1 LLVATRQDPDRRHQ
15 EAARVITKK
24 SPGPAVPWRA
34 VLLAL
39 AGLLCLSGCG
49 ETYPDSLKYGLRTDI
64 LILKAP
70 EVQPEHL
77 DTPGQLH
84 TWLNEVPVPQPEQ
97 NKLNPAKLNQDQRTK
112 IDNALNDL
120 FGTPA
125 HPRAKGLDDDT
136 TKALQLDEGTLAE
149 GSRLFR
155 RHCLHCHGLT
165 GNGQGPTAAWVNP
178 HPRDYRPGKFKFSSS
193 KEDVGKRKPLREDLL
208 RVLRKGI
215 EGTSM
220 PAFGAVSGDQFGFL
234 PEEELQRLVSYVIHL
249 SLRGQVEF
257 EIMTALLRGQELDSS
272 ISDYGGERLGA
283 LASYWVEAS
292 KYQIVPVSAETYAA
306 DEFKKLKALV
316 ETPPAKEKL
325 AEEIE
330 KLVRTKPFGAEEL
343 KKLLAPLVPASLS
356 EHDRERLIAS
366 SREASVIRGY
376 QLFTSEKGGCIKCHK
391 DFGRRNNWL
400 YDDWGTVV
408 RPLDVTVGVYRGG
421 RRPIDLFWRIHS
433 GINAA
438 NMPAADAD
446 LRAHE
451 DQLWDLVNFVQA
463 APFRGMLP
471 EEYQADG
478 KTKKLRAEIYN

>member
-1 LLVATRQDPDRRHQ
+1 M
-15 EAARVITKK
+15 
-24 SPGPAVPWRA
+24 SPGPVVRWRT
-34 VLLAL
+34 VLLSL
-39 AGLLCLSGCG
+39 AGLFCLSGCG
-49 ETYPDSLKYGLRTDI
+49 ETYPESLKYGLRTDL

-70 EVQPEHL
+70 EVQPQHL
-77 DTPGQLH
+77 DTPGQLM

-97 NKLNPAKLNQDQRTK
+97 NKLNPTKLNQAQRDQLDK
-112 IDNALNDL
+112 ALTDL

-125 HPRAKGLDDDT
+125 HPSAKTLDEDT
-136 TKALQLDEGTLAE
+136 TKALQLDEATLTA
-149 GSRLFR
+149 GSKLFR

-193 KEDVGKRKPLREDLL
+193 KRDVGTRKPLREDIL

-234 PEEELQRLVSYVIHL
+234 PEEDLQRLVSYVIHL

-257 EIMTALLRGQELDSS
+257 DMMTALLRGQEPDSAE
-272 ISDYGGERLGA
+272 DRLGA
-283 LASYWVEAS
+283 LAGYWAEAN
-292 KYQIVPVSAETYAA
+292 KYQIVPSPADVFAA
-306 DEFKKLKALV
+306 DEVKKLDALV
-316 ETPPAKEKL
+316 NSLPAKDKL
-325 AEEIE
+325 AEEVAKI
-330 KLVRTKPFGAEEL
+330 VRTKPFGTEEL
-343 KKLLAPLVPASLS
+343 KKLLDPLVPSSLS
-356 EHDRERLIAS
+356 ERQRDDLITS
-366 SREASVIRGY
+366 SREASVVRGY

-408 RPLDVTVGVYRGG
+408 RPADLTQGVYRGG

-438 NMPAADAD
+438 NMPAADAS
-446 LRAHE
+446 LREHE
-451 DQLWDLVNFVQA
+451 DQVWDLVNFVQA

-471 EEYQADG
+471 EEYQDEG
-478 KTKKLRAEIYN
+478 KTKKLRSEIYDTK

>member
-1 LLVATRQDPDRRHQ
+1 
-15 EAARVITKK
+15 VITGM
-24 SPGPAVPWRA
+24 SPGPAVRWRA
-34 VLLAL
+34 VLLPL
-39 AGLLCLSGCG
+39 AGLLFLSGCG
-49 ETYPDSLKYGLRTDI
+49 ETYPESLKYGLRTDL

-70 EVQPEHL
+70 EVQPERL
-77 DTPGQLH
+77 DTPGQLV
-84 TWLNEVPVPQPEQ
+84 TWLTEVPVPQPEQ
-97 NKLNPAKLNQDQRTK
+97 NRLDPAKLKQAQRDQL
-112 IDNALNDL
+112 DAALNDL

-125 HPRAKGLDDDT
+125 HPRAKGLDEDT

-165 GNGQGPTAAWVNP
+165 GNGHGPTAAWVNP
-178 HPRDYRPGKFKFSSS
+178 HPRDYRPGKFKFTSS
-193 KEDVGKRKPLREDLL
+193 KRDVGTRKPLREDML

-220 PAFGAVSGDQFGFL
+220 PAFGAISGDQFGFL
-234 PEEELQRLVSYVIHL
+234 PEDDLQRLVSYVIHL

-257 EIMTALLRGQELDSS
+257 EIMTALLRGQDLDSPLPEYA
-272 ISDYGGERLGA
+272 SDRLGA
-283 LASYWVEAS
+283 LATYWVEAS
-292 KYQIVPVSAETYAA
+292 KYQILPAPAEVFAA
-306 DEFKKLKALV
+306 DEFKKLEALV
-316 ETPPAKEKL
+316 KSPPAKDKL
-325 AEEIE
+325 AEEVE
-330 KLVRTKPFGAEEL
+330 KIVRTKPFGAEEL
-343 KKLLAPLVPASLS
+343 KKVLAPLVPASLS
-356 EHDRERLIAS
+356 ERERDRLIAS
-366 SREASVIRGY
+366 SREASVVRGY

-408 RPLDVTVGVYRGG
+408 RPADLTQSVYRGG

-463 APFRGMLP
+463 VPFRAMLP
-471 EEYQADG
+471 KDYSDEG
-478 KTKKLRAEIYN
+478 KTKELQSEIYESKAN